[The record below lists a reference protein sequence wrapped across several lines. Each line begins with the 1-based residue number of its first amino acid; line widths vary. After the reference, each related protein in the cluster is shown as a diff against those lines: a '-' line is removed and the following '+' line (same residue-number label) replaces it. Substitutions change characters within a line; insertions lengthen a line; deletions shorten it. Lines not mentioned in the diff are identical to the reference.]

1 MSSNPKALILCN
13 DFPPIN
19 SIGSE
24 RPYSW
29 FLYFKENGIEPIVI
43 TKNWIPSGN
52 STFNKVSKKTI
63 REQTKNGLLVKTGF
77 RLTPSLLWREIFKNK
92 FSTIRKAFSLLD
104 KIFSFI
110 VMNFDNNRSIYFE
123 ADKYLA
129 KHDVDIVITTGEP
142 FILFRYGYLLKNK
155 YKIKWIADYRDGWFL
170 NHVTVLDKNLIT
182 KFLRK
187 YEFYFEKK
195 YIKNVDLV
203 ISVDP
208 EMSTRLHNLLNK
220 KSDYIYNGFW
230 KFEDKVIESESNS
243 KLILNHTGT
252 LTSGQRAEF
261 LLECLEDLITKSEIK
276 DNEIEINFIGL
287 EYFPEQLRRITRNS
301 RFNNVIKTT
310 PRVSKAEATAIN
322 LKADYLVNF
331 TDENFSAIYG
341 KTYNYMS
348 CKKEILVIP
357 DDNNQL
363 GKLIKEYDLGH
374 VFKTK
379 EQLKKFILEKVKLKK
394 EGKLNT
400 NISENENLNFFKRSN
415 QAKIFTDIIKKQC

>member
-1 MSSNPKALILCN
+1 MKALILCN

-19 SIGSE
+19 SIGAE

-29 FLYFKENGIEPIVI
+29 FIYFKENGVEPIVV
-43 TKNWIPSGN
+43 TKNWISNGN
-52 STFNKVSKKTI
+52 SMFNKVSNETVIEKTN
-63 REQTKNGLLVKTGF
+63 NGLLIKTAF
-77 RLTPSLLWREIFKNK
+77 RPTPSLLWIKIFNNK
-92 FSTIRKAFSLLD
+92 LSSVRKALSLLD

-110 VMNFDNNRSIYFE
+110 MTGFDNNRSIYLE

-129 KHDVDIVITTGEP
+129 KHDVDIIITTGEP
-142 FILFRYGYLLKNK
+142 FILFRYGYLLKKK
-155 YKIKWIADYRDGWFL
+155 YGIKWIADYRDGWFL
-170 NHVTVLDKNLIT
+170 NHVTSLNKSYIVKA
-182 KFLRK
+182 LRK

-195 YIKNVDLV
+195 YINQVDL
-203 ISVDP
+203 ITTVDP
-208 EMSTRLHNLLNK
+208 EMSMRLQKLLNK

-230 KFEDKVIESESNS
+230 EFENDLNDNKDNS

-261 LLECLEDLITKSEIK
+261 LLDSLEDLINNDKIK
-276 DNEIEINFIGL
+276 ANEIEINFIGL
-287 EYFPEQLRRITRNS
+287 EHFPEQLNRIRRFYS
-301 RFNNVIKTT
+301 LNNIIKTT
-310 PRVSKAEATAIN
+310 PRISKVEATAIN

-331 TDENFSAIYG
+331 TDENLSAIYG
-341 KTYNYMS
+341 KTYNYMA

-363 GKLIKEYDLGH
+363 GNLIKEKDLGH

-379 EQLKKFILEKVKLKK
+379 DQLKKFIVEKVKLKK

-400 NISENENLNFFKRSN
+400 NISENKNLNFFKRSH
-415 QAKIFTDIIKKQC
+415 QAKIFTDIIKNQC